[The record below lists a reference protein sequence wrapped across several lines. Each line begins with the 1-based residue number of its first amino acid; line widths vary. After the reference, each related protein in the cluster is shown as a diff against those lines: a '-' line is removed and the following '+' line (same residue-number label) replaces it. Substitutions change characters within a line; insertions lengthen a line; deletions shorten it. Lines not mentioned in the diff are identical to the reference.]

1 MARYFVAIIAWIIT
15 MSLSQ
20 PGILAP
26 VPSFSRYLEFGAIR
40 DVDPVIGLRHLAMQ
54 RFGDAVVVGL
64 GPGLVRGFEQSI
76 KGLRPFPALSG
87 PGCEIPSTQADI
99 WCWVRGTDR
108 GHITHAGRSIAKALQ
123 PAFRCD
129 RLVDGFKFDRG
140 LDLTGYEDGTENP
153 KDDDAVDAAI
163 TQKAG
168 PGVDGSSFVA
178 TQQWVHD
185 LDHFK
190 SLPQPDQDNIIG
202 RRLSDN
208 EELDDAPVSAHVKRT
223 AQESFEPEAFVVRR
237 SMPWADNG
245 GEGLMFVAFGPSLDA
260 FEAQLRRM
268 AGLEDGVVDRLFRFS
283 HPVSGSYFWCP
294 PVKDGKLDLSILG
307 I

>member
-1 MARYFVAIIAWIIT
+1 

-245 GEGLMFVAFGPSLDA
+245 GEGLMFVAFGHSLDA

>member
-1 MARYFVAIIAWIIT
+1 M
-15 MSLSQ
+15 
-20 PGILAP
+20 
-26 VPSFSRYLEFGAIR
+26 
-40 DVDPVIGLRHLAMQ
+40 DPIIGL
-54 RFGDAVVVGL
+54 
-64 GPGLVRGFEQSI
+64 GLVQGFNRSI

-108 GHITHAGRSIAKALQ
+108 GHITHVGRSVAKALQ
-123 PAFRCD
+123 PAFCCD
-129 RLVDGFKFDRG
+129 HLVDGFKFDSG

-153 KDDDAVDAAI
+153 EGGAAVDAAI
-163 TQKAG
+163 TENAG
-168 PGVDGSSFVA
+168 PGTDGSSFVA

-190 SLPQPDQDNIIG
+190 SLPQAEQDNIIG

-223 AQESFEPEAFVVRR
+223 VQESFEPEAFVVRR
-237 SMPWADNG
+237 SVPWADKS
-245 GEGLMFVAFGPSLDA
+245 GEGLMFVAFGQSLDA

-268 AGLEDGVVDRLFRFS
+268 AGQEDGILDGLFRFS
-283 HPVSGSYFWCP
+283 HPVSGNYFWCP
-294 PVKDGKLDLSILG
+294 PVKDSKLDISVLEI
-307 I
+307 